1 MKTKFLFLIAVLL
14 MACNT
19 DYTPKPKAFIKLN
32 FPEKVYEKLDV
43 DCPFIFEFPVYSK
56 LLKKK
61 NSCSMDLT
69 FPMQNGVLY
78 ISYFPLDDNLMS
90 HTEQSRKLAYKHN
103 VIAEGIREQLYINDS
118 LNVYGVLFDYEG
130 VTATA
135 AQFYLTD
142 SVSHFFR
149 GALYFNTEVS
159 DSILPINL
167 FLKYDIKHLIET
179 FHWKDK

>member
-1 MKTKFLFLIAVLL
+1 MKTKFLFFISVLL
-14 MACNT
+14 IACNT
-19 DYTPKPKAFIKLN
+19 DYTPKPKALIKLN
-32 FPEKVYEKLDV
+32 FPEKIYEKLNV

-56 LLKKK
+56 LLKKE
-61 NSCSMDLT
+61 NSCSMDLS

-78 ISYFPLDDNLMS
+78 ISYFPLDDNLMR
-90 HTEQSRKLAYKHN
+90 HTEQSIKLAYKHN
-103 VIAEGIREQLYINDS
+103 VIAAGITEQLYMNDS

-130 VTATA
+130 MSATA

-142 SVSHFFR
+142 SVNHFFR
-149 GALYFNTEVS
+149 GALYFNTEVC

>member
-1 MKTKFLFLIAVLL
+1 MKTKFLFFITVLL

-19 DYTPKPKAFIKLN
+19 DYTPKPKAFIKLD
-32 FPEKVYEKLDV
+32 FPEKVYEKLNV

-56 LLKKK
+56 LLKKE

-78 ISYFPLDDNLMS
+78 ISYFTLDDNLMS
-90 HTEQSRKLAYKHN
+90 HTDQSRKLAYKHN
-103 VIAEGIREQLYINDS
+103 GIANGITEQLYINDS
-118 LNVYGVLFDYEG
+118 FNVYGVLYDYEG
-130 VTATA
+130 ITATA

-142 SVSHFFR
+142 SVNHFFR

-179 FHWKDK
+179 FHWKNK